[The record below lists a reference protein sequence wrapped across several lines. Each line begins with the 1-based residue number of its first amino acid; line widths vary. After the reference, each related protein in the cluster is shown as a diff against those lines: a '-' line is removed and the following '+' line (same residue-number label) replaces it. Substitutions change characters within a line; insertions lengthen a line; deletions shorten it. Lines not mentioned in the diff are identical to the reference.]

1 MALFGSEKLFNMQDR
16 QEILRTLGARKH
28 WNLIRADVLKAL
40 VDTAAGDVIS
50 ISRFVFVSEY
60 FDCVR
65 NNYVE
70 LAQIWQDPRLALSA
84 FAATLVGLAGDII
97 QHLGD
102 MPEGS
107 ERQGQAVSLVE
118 ISFLSAILCDAHL
131 LSAYKGLASFYL
143 ATGKKSQA
151 VKVCRQFDDAEQKL
165 LRADDEYSRQY
176 RDTRYRPVAAGL
188 RAEMNRLKAELGIRS
203 G

>member
-1 MALFGSEKLFNMQDR
+1 MALFGSEKNFTMQDKD
-16 QEILRTLGARKH
+16 EVLRSLAARKN
-28 WNLIRADVLKAL
+28 WELVRADVLRAI
-40 VDTAAGDVIS
+40 VERAGGDVIK

-70 LAQIWQDPRLALSA
+70 LAKIWEDPRLVLSA
-84 FAATLVGLAGDII
+84 YGATLVGLAGDII
-97 QHLGD
+97 QHLAG

-107 ERQGQAVSLVE
+107 ERQRQATSLVE
-118 ISFLSAILCDAHL
+118 ISFISAILLDPHL

-143 ATGKKSQA
+143 AVGKKDLA
-151 VKVCRQFDDAEQKL
+151 VKACREYDEAEQKL
-165 LRADDEYSRQY
+165 LQSSDEYSRMY
-176 RDTRYRPVAAGL
+176 RDTKYKPMASGL
-188 RAEMNRLKAELGIRS
+188 RVEINRLKAELGIRP